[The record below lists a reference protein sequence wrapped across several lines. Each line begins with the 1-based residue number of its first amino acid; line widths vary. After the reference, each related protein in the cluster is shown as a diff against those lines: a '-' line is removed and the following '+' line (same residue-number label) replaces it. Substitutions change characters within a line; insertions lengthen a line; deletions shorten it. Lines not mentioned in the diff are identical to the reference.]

1 MHGSALSHPSI
12 RNNEVHII
20 LYLYIQNMPTVLEAI
35 AESNT
40 IAGLLSRMDESK
52 RCLDIVLK
60 HIPLGLH
67 TSAAPGPLNDGEW
80 CLLVSNASA
89 VAKFKQLLPMLIAA
103 IRGSGI
109 DVKNIRLKRNY

>member
-1 MHGSALSHPSI
+1 
-12 RNNEVHII
+12 
-20 LYLYIQNMPTVLEAI
+20 MPTVLEAI

-40 IAGLLSRMDESK
+40 IAGLLSRVDESK

-89 VAKFKQLLPMLIAA
+89 VAKFKQLTPMMLAIIQSNGIAVQ
-103 IRGSGI
+103 S
-109 DVKNIRLKRNY
+109 IRLKRSY

>member
-1 MHGSALSHPSI
+1 
-12 RNNEVHII
+12 
-20 LYLYIQNMPTVLEAI
+20 MPTVLEAI

-67 TSAAPGPLNDGEW
+67 TSTAPGPLNDGEW

-89 VAKFKQLLPMLIAA
+89 VAKFKQLIPVMLAVIQGAGIAVQ
-103 IRGSGI
+103 S
-109 DVKNIRLKRNY
+109 IRLKRNY

>member
-1 MHGSALSHPSI
+1 
-12 RNNEVHII
+12 
-20 LYLYIQNMPTVLEAI
+20 MPTVLEAI

-40 IAGLLSRMDESK
+40 IAGLLSRMNESK

-89 VAKFKQLLPMLIAA
+89 VAKFKQMLPMLLAVIQGGGIA
-103 IRGSGI
+103 IQS
-109 DVKNIRLKRNY
+109 IRLKRNY

>member
-1 MHGSALSHPSI
+1 
-12 RNNEVHII
+12 
-20 LYLYIQNMPTVLEAI
+20 MPTVLEAI

-40 IAGLLSRMDESK
+40 IARLLSRMDESK

-89 VAKFKQLLPMLIAA
+89 VAKFKQLIPMMIAV
-103 IRGSGI
+103 IRVGGI
-109 DVKNIRLKRNY
+109 DIQSIRLKRHY